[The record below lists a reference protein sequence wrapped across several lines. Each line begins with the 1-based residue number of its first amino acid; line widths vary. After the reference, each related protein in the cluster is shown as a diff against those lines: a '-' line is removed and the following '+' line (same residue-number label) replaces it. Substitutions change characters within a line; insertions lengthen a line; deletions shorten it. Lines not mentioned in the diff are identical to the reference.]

1 MGPNQAKTGGALSP
15 EGRRWASKGDD
26 ILSAHSTER
35 RAMRLCD
42 NSSIVVDI
50 TAGAKSKDAAK
61 AEREPLRCDES
72 I

>member
-1 MGPNQAKTGGALSP
+1 
-15 EGRRWASKGDD
+15 
-26 ILSAHSTER
+26 
-35 RAMRLCD
+35 MRLCD

-50 TAGAKSKDAAK
+50 TAGAKSNDAAK